1 VSVVTA
7 APKASPPS
15 PREAKSL
22 LIMSSKAG
30 SMTPQIE
37 AKLRKAFE
45 DSLIVEFDPKM
56 DLEKMVAPK
65 ATIIVAGGDGTIGW
79 VVRKLA
85 DTAHPLGILSL
96 GTFNNFA
103 KSLHLP
109 ATVDAAIRAIKT
121 GKPYPITLGRVNG
134 KIFLEAAA
142 IGLFGETIAA
152 GESAKDR
159 AFGAFAEDLKH
170 ILEAKPFTYQ
180 LTGDIRGSGT
190 AMSLVFTNTTSIGS
204 QMPVSDKTPE
214 DPYLELSVHAGAS
227 RTDIVK
233 RVLARAVLSK
243 HKEGGLGQ
251 VFKFR
256 KLQVVT
262 KPTVRV
268 YADNKQLGRTP
279 ATITAE
285 VSALKVI
292 LPR

>member
-1 VSVVTA
+1 MTTKTRPTKS
-7 APKASPPS
+7 
-15 PREAKSL
+15 RAKGATSL

-37 AKLRKAFE
+37 AKLRKAFAS
-45 DSLIVEFDPKM
+45 SLIVEFDPQM
-56 DLEKMVAPK
+56 DLEKLVSPT
-65 ATIIVAGGDGTIGW
+65 ATVIVAGGDGTIGW

-85 DTAHPLGILSL
+85 ATKHPVGILSM

-103 KSLHLP
+103 KSLRLP
-109 ATVDAAIRAIKT
+109 TTVDAAIRVIKS
-121 GKPYPITLGRVNG
+121 GRLHPITLGHLNG
-134 KIFLEAAA
+134 KVFLEAAA

-159 AFGAFAEDLKH
+159 AFGAFADDLKH
-170 ILEAKPFTYQ
+170 VMEAKPFTYE

-214 DPYLELSVHAGAS
+214 DPYLELSVHAGGS

-256 KLQVVT
+256 KLKVTT
-262 KPTVRV
+262 KPNVRI
-268 YADNKQLGRTP
+268 YADNAQLGRTP
-279 ATITAE
+279 ATVTAE
-285 VSALKVI
+285 LSALQVI